1 MSHFSKLGLDASA
14 VLDALNRSQAIIEFD
29 LTGKILKAND
39 NFCKAVGYQQSEI
52 IGRHHSMFVA
62 PEEAANEEYKAF
74 WAKLSRGEYDQG
86 QYRRRA
92 KTATKSGSKLPIIPS
107 FVSVNL
113 TRSSRLQPISP

>member
-62 PEEAANEEYKAF
+62 PEEAANAEYKAF

-107 FVSVNL
+107 FVSANF